1 MRQRE
6 RKTNCVREREMIE
19 PFAVSELFTIKKSP
33 MEIDDPFSQFDPT
46 STSMEAACGRC

>member
-1 MRQRE
+1 MNRE
-6 RKTNCVREREMIE
+6 REREMIE

-33 MEIDDPFSQFDPT
+33 MEIDYPFSQFDPT